1 MRKMIDDS
9 YTASNFMKNIP
20 VPVGGK
26 TGTAQ
31 TNAENDNGLFV
42 AAAPYNDPQIVVS
55 AVLEGGASGLFCS
68 GIAAA
73 VFEEFYGV
81 RTVEAAE

>member
-1 MRKMIDDS
+1 MIADS
-9 YTASNFMKNIP
+9 YTASNNMKNVP

-42 AAAPYNDPQIVVS
+42 AAAPYNDPQIVIS
-55 AVLEGGASGLFCS
+55 AVLEGGASGLHCS
-68 GIAAA
+68 GIAAS

-81 RTVEAAE
+81 RVAEEETE

>member
-1 MRKMIDDS
+1 
-9 YTASNFMKNIP
+9 MKNIP
-20 VPVGGK
+20 VTVGGK

-31 TNAENDNGLFV
+31 TNAANDNGLFV
-42 AAAPYNDPQIVVS
+42 AAAPYNDPQIVIS
-55 AVLEGGASGLFCS
+55 AVLEGGASGLYCS

-81 RTVEAAE
+81 NDEEAEE